1 MFSTI
6 KYSTLSHTRI
16 TLTAKTN
23 LNLVLALNERQS
35 HFRCIEVSRCALN
48 DRGLQVFLNYLERQ
62 NPTMECINIADNP
75 GRIHLAKFP
84 ITMSRFSQIRKLDLS
99 RVTSTCGTEALIE
112 PEIMLTWRLEEVIL
126 TGIPVSNSI
135 PLIWCVVIIWIY
147 AMFLSSSSQRGNLSC
162 CGSLLWFLNRSTR

>member
-1 MFSTI
+1 MSKCSMSYHFCI
-6 KYSTLSHTRI
+6 ILI
-16 TLTAKTN
+16 AKTN
-23 LNLVLALNERQS
+23 LNPVLALNERQS

-112 PEIMLTWRLEEVIL
+112 PEIMLTWQLEEMIL
-126 TGIPVSNSI
+126 TGIPVSNRI
-135 PLIWCVVIIWIY
+135 PLIWR
-147 AMFLSSSSQRGNLSC
+147 AGTF
-162 CGSLLWFLNRSTR
+162 